1 MNRFIYI
8 LGILFIFV
16 SCSSDVVSDAPE
28 NVQIVFS
35 ATVET
40 KGIELTTENLERF
53 YVSAFVPEL
62 GGQGIYLKSYFE
74 DVEFE
79 LGADGNFYSNPPY
92 YYPVSL
98 PIVFLFYTPSGE
110 EFGGEFCWDEFKWNW
125 ETGKG
130 YWENRCLMHNFSPN
144 QEISKQCDFLMAL
157 SGDDDDPVQELT
169 QVKFV
174 HLLSQIEIY
183 SKSESSEYRY
193 EVAGVKLGGIAS
205 KANLTDS
212 VEWDIIEGNSADYE
226 DCYLDTPIKLLSEY
240 QSVMNPSSG
249 NAFLLPQTLGEDAS
263 IAVYLQVKD
272 SDDKKVYPAGDDNYE
287 WVSIQISGDWD
298 SSQKYEYKLDFTTW
312 FEDHQMK

>member
-8 LGILFIFV
+8 LGILFIFA
-16 SCSSDVVSDAPE
+16 SCSTDVVVDEPE

-40 KGIELTTENLERF
+40 KGTEVTTENLERF

-79 LGADGNFYSNPPY
+79 IGADGNFYSNPPY

-98 PIVFLFYTPSGE
+98 PIVFLFYTPSGD
-110 EFGGEFCWDEFKWNW
+110 EFGSEFCWDEFKWDW
-125 ETGKG
+125 EKEEG
-130 YWENRCLMHNFSPN
+130 YWENGCLMHNFSPN
-144 QEISKQCDFLMAL
+144 EEISLQCDLLMAL
-157 SGDDDDPVQELT
+157 SGDVDDPVQELT

-205 KANLTDS
+205 KANLKDS

-226 DCYLDTPIKLLSEY
+226 DNLDTPIVLSSNY
-240 QSVMNPSSG
+240 LSVMNPSSG
-249 NAFLLPQTLGEDAS
+249 NAFLLPQTLGEDAY
-263 IAVYLQVKD
+263 IAVYLQVRD
-272 SDDKKVYPAGDDNYE
+272 YSGNKVYPVGDDEYD
-287 WVSIQISGDWD
+287 WVSIKISGDWE
-298 SSQKYEYKLDFTTW
+298 SSEKYEYKLDFTTW
-312 FEDHQMK
+312 FEDHQTN